1 MRSPILV
8 EACVDSVESAEAAQ
22 AGGADRIEL
31 CSALLE
37 GGLTPSAGAIE
48 EIRQRLSIA
57 VHVMIRPRGADFCYS
72 NAEVDVMRRD
82 IDLAKTLGADGI
94 VLGLLTPDG
103 DVDVARARPLVER
116 ARPLTV
122 TFHRAFDMAT
132 DPPGALETL
141 IDLGVDRL
149 LSSGQEATALEGV
162 EVLRALVDQAGDR
175 LVVMPGG
182 GVTERNIARV
192 LRESG
197 AREIH
202 VTGTRHADS
211 AMRFRNPNCFMGGE
225 LRPPEFS
232 TTVTDARRIA
242 ALVTRIRDSPTGR
255 Q

>member
-1 MRSPILV
+1 MPSAAILV
-8 EACVDSVESAEAAQ
+8 EACVDSVESAVAAQ
-22 AGGADRIEL
+22 AGGADRVEL
-31 CSALLE
+31 CSALIE

-48 EIRQRLSIA
+48 ETRRRLTIGL
-57 VHVMIRPRGADFCYS
+57 HVMIRPRGADFCYS
-72 NAEVDVMRRD
+72 DAEIDVMRRD
-82 IDLAKTLGADGI
+82 VDLAKSLGADGI

-122 TFHRAFDMAT
+122 TFHRAFDMT
-132 DPPGALETL
+132 RDPVAALEAI

-162 EVLRALVDQAGDR
+162 EVLRALVEQAGDR

-182 GVTERNIARV
+182 GVTERTIARV
-192 LRESG
+192 LQGSG

-202 VTGTRHADS
+202 VTGTRQADS

-225 LRPPEFS
+225 LRPAEFL
-232 TTVTDARRIA
+232 TTVTDPSRIR
-242 ALVTRIRDSPTGR
+242 ALVTRTRNSRTSG
-255 Q
+255 